1 MTDNPRFEAAKA
13 GRLTAVVAM
22 TPQGV
27 IGRDGQLPWR
37 LSSDLRR
44 FKKITMGGVLIMGRR
59 TYESIGRP
67 LPGRSTIVI
76 TRNQQWS
83 ADGVES
89 ALSPDEALRLAGD
102 RETFVVGGAEI
113 YRQLLPKCS
122 DLLLT
127 RVLSPISGDTNL
139 EIDLSPFEIIEQT
152 FVPVSER
159 DEFASEF
166 LRMSRRKS

>member
-1 MTDNPRFEAAKA
+1 
-13 GRLTAVVAM
+13 
-22 TPQGV
+22 
-27 IGRDGQLPWR
+27 
-37 LSSDLRR
+37 
-44 FKKITMGGVLIMGRR
+44 MGRR

-89 ALSPDEALRLAGD
+89 ALSPEEALLLAGD

-127 RVLSPISGDTNL
+127 RVLSSIPGDTNL
-139 EIDLSPFEIIEQT
+139 EIDLSPFEVIEQT
-152 FVPVSER
+152 FVAASER